1 MNELAQ
7 SITEV
12 EPYKYQGKLPVY
24 KKSQAFLEKEAKQEP
39 SAKNILADNKEQFK
53 LSFYEWAKQS
63 KFQEV

>member
-24 KKSQAFLEKEAKQEP
+24 KKSQAFLENEIKREP
-39 SAKNILADNKEQFK
+39 SVKNILDNKEQFK